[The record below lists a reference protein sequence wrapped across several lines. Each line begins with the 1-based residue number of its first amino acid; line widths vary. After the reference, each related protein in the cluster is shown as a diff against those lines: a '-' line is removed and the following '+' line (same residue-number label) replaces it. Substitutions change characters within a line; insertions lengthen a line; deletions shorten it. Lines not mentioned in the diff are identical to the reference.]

1 MEGYRGIPPSS
12 VIPFFW
18 APGWNSVQSINKYQI
33 ETGGPLHGG
42 DPGKRL
48 IPINGYN
55 PIPTSNETAGNTGA
69 PFFAEQPEP
78 FQPRAGC
85 IYLIPWQYIFGTDEL
100 SMQTPGIAERSPS
113 PHITLA
119 AEDPHPLGLTEGA
132 MLAFQY
138 KGQEY
143 SMPLQTSE
151 HCPRDRTHTR
161 LTPSHT

>member
-48 IPINGYN
+48 IPINGNN

-85 IYLIPWQYIFGTDEL
+85 IYLIPRQYIFGTEEQIG
-100 SMQTPGIAERSPS
+100 SSNVRTPVLNAHLICR
-113 PHITLA
+113 H
-119 AEDPHPLGLTEGA
+119 
-132 MLAFQY
+132 
-138 KGQEY
+138 
-143 SMPLQTSE
+143 
-151 HCPRDRTHTR
+151 
-161 LTPSHT
+161 